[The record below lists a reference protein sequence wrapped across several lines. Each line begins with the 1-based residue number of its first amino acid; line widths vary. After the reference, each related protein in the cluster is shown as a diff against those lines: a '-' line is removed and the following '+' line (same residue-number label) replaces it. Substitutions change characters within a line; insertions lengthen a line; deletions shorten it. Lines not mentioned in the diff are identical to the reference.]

1 MSVTHSYGIYQ
12 RFDKIK
18 LAYVCYQYAHGTFR
32 LDCAFCPDDIAS
44 VFDKSKR
51 SHRSKIIHI
60 ARHRG
65 SRGDFIWFNIIKKI
79 EMVLKDKDKHPESL
93 RAKSKSND
101 NNPYF

>member
-12 RFDKIK
+12 RFDKTK

-79 EMVLKDKDKHPESL
+79 NVVLELFDPKTC
-93 RAKSKSND
+93 R
-101 NNPYF
+101 F